1 MIPNSEMLPT
11 VHDAEIAKNSS
22 LLLSRYAE
30 RQSSLRLQIVD
41 EDEKKSLELPAGA
54 VMLLSD
60 ILSAMARGQS
70 VTLIPEN
77 KELSTVQAADI
88 LNVSRPY
95 LIKLLE
101 EGSIPYHKVGS
112 HRRVQSQDVL
122 AYKKAIDTETEKI
135 LDTLVEEAQSQG
147 DYEVIFDD

>member
-1 MIPNSEMLPT
+1 MISNSEMLPT
-11 VHDAEIAKNSS
+11 VHDAEIAKTSS
-22 LLLSRYAE
+22 LLLSRYVE
-30 RQSSLRLQIVD
+30 RQSSFRLQIVG
-41 EDEKKSLELPAGA
+41 EDKEQSIELPAGA
-54 VMLLSD
+54 VALLSD

-77 KELSTVQAADI
+77 KELSTVQAAEI

-95 LIKLLE
+95 LIKLLS

-112 HRRVQSQDVL
+112 HRRIQLRDVL
-122 AYKKAIDTETEKI
+122 AYKKAIDTEREKI
-135 LDTLVEEAQSQG
+135 LDTLVAEAQSQG